1 MEWFEMELS
10 KVIQLQ
16 RLNNNILVKTSKT
29 FCME

>member
-16 RLNNNILVKTSKT
+16 GLNNNILVKTGKT